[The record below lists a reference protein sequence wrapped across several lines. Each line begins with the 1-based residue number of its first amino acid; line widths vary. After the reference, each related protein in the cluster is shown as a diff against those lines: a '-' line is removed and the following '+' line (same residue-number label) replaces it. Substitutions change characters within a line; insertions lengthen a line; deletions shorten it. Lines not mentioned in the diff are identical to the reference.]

1 MTDIF
6 AGSGDG
12 TVQNSNANF
21 STARGSAT
29 TSGGTHDNTS
39 SSPAQAILNVN
50 DGFKGTNNFKIAR
63 AYFPFDLSGE
73 SGTVTAATL
82 SIGLQ
87 NTGHHST
94 VYAVEATALAGGV
107 ADFGNVFSSGTTLGT
122 LFTSGTA
129 GGSAAFDTNLTIN
142 SDGITAIN
150 NAIGSGT
157 LTIGLMGHNDY
168 QNITPSNDG
177 SSNYSEVTI
186 FMSERGGTATGNDPT
201 LILTFGSVSG
211 YGHKVLGVAAGSIG
225 KVNGVATANIGKVNS
240 VD

>member
-39 SSPAQAILNVN
+39 STVSQAILNVN
-50 DGFKGTNNFKIAR
+50 AGFRGTNNFKIAR

-122 LFTSGTA
+122 LFASGTA
-129 GGSAAFDTNLTIN
+129 GAFASTDTDLTIN

-168 QNITPSNDG
+168 QNLSPSNDG

-186 FMSERGGTATGNDPT
+186 FMSERGGTGYDPT
-201 LILTFGSVSG
+201 LTLTFGSVSG